1 MMERVVITGIGAVTA
16 VGNNADTL
24 FQGLLNGKSGVG
36 EISSFDCSNHPT
48 KIAAEVKG
56 LSLEDY
62 FDVKSLKKH
71 DRFSQFAIIAADQAI
86 KQSGFLDSDIDK
98 ERCGVFVGSGI
109 GGLLSHE
116 ATQKNYDKRGIRG
129 VSPFYISNLISNLGG
144 GNIAIRYGLKG
155 INFGLVSACS
165 TGTHSIGEAF
175 SKIRYHEQD
184 LMVAGGAEAS
194 LTPITM
200 AGFANMKAMSR
211 NNETPSEASRPYD
224 KDRDGFVMG
233 EGAGILVLES
243 LTSATQR
250 GANILAEIV
259 VYGATCDAFHI
270 TAVAPGGEGVVRS
283 TNLALKQANLNPES
297 ISYINT
303 HGTST
308 PLGDQYEV
316 EFIKNVFAKTYKNL
330 AVSSSKSMIGHLLG
344 AAGGVESVVCVKSI
358 LEQSVHATL
367 NLDNPGDGF
376 DLDFVRGSARQM
388 KVDYVLKNSM
398 GFGGHNAS
406 LIFKKFES

>member
-1 MMERVVITGIGAVTA
+1 
-16 VGNNADTL
+16 
-24 FQGLLNGKSGVG
+24 
-36 EISSFDCSNHPT
+36 
-48 KIAAEVKG
+48 
-56 LSLEDY
+56 
-62 FDVKSLKKH
+62 
-71 DRFSQFAIIAADQAI
+71 
-86 KQSGFLDSDIDK
+86 
-98 ERCGVFVGSGI
+98 
-109 GGLLSHE
+109 
-116 ATQKNYDKRGIRG
+116 
-129 VSPFYISNLISNLGG
+129 
-144 GNIAIRYGLKG
+144 
-155 INFGLVSACS
+155 
-165 TGTHSIGEAF
+165 
-175 SKIRYHEQD
+175 
-184 LMVAGGAEAS
+184 MVAGGAEAS
-194 LTPITM
+194 ITPITM

-259 VYGATCDAFHI
+259 GYGATCDAFHI

>member
-1 MMERVVITGIGAVTA
+1 MERVVVTGLGVVSAL
-16 VGNNADTL
+16 GNDVDTCFNA
-24 FQGLLNGKSGVG
+24 LLNKQSGVS
-36 EISSFDCSNHPT
+36 EITSFDCSNHLT
-48 KIAAEVKG
+48 KIAAEVKE
-56 LSLEDY
+56 LQVEDY

-86 KQSGFLDSDIDK
+86 RQSGFLESDVDL

-116 ATQKNYDKRGIRG
+116 ATQKNFEKRGIRG

-155 INFGLVSACS
+155 QNFGLVSACS

-175 SKIRYHEQD
+175 LKIKYGDQD
-184 LMVAGGAEAS
+184 VIVAGGAEAS
-194 LTPITM
+194 ITPVTM

-211 NNETPSEASRPYD
+211 RNDSPTEASRPYD

-243 LTSATQR
+243 YSNATKR
-250 GANILAEIV
+250 GANILGEV
-259 VYGATCDAFHI
+259 VGYGATCDAYHI

-283 TNLALKQANLNPES
+283 TKLALNQAKINPDE

-316 EFIKNVFAKTYKNL
+316 EFIKKVFNNSYKTL
-330 AVSSSKSMIGHLLG
+330 PVSSSKSMIGHLLG
-344 AAGGVESVVCVKSI
+344 AAGGVESVICI
-358 LEQSVHATL
+358 QSLVDQTVHPTL
-367 NLDNPGDGF
+367 NLENPGEGF
-376 DLDFVRGSARQM
+376 DLDFVVGSARET
-388 KVDYVLKNSM
+388 KLNYVLKNSM

-406 LIFKKFES
+406 LVFKSFEG

>member
-1 MMERVVITGIGAVTA
+1 MERVVVTGLGVVSAIGNDV
-16 VGNNADTL
+16 DT
-24 FQGLLNGKSGVG
+24 FFNGLLNKKSGVC
-36 EISSFDCSNHPT
+36 EISSFDCSKHLT
-48 KIAAEVKG
+48 KIAAEVKD
-56 LSLEDY
+56 LAVEDY

-86 KQSGFLDSDIDK
+86 SQSGFLESNVDK

-109 GGLLSHE
+109 GGLQSHE
-116 ATQKNYDKRGIRG
+116 KTQKNFDKRGVRG

-175 SKIRYHEQD
+175 LKIRYQDQD
-184 LMVAGGAEAS
+184 LMVAGGSEAS
-194 LTPITM
+194 ITPITM

-211 NNETPSEASRPYD
+211 RNESPQEASRPYD
-224 KDRDGFVMG
+224 RDRDGFVMG

-243 LTSATQR
+243 LTSAKNR

-259 VYGATCDAFHI
+259 GYGASCDAYHI

-283 TNLALKQANLNPES
+283 TNLALKQAKIEPEA

-316 EFIKNVFAKTYKNL
+316 EFIKNVFSNSYKKI

-344 AAGGVESVVCVKSI
+344 AAGGVESIVCVKS
-358 LEQSVHATL
+358 LMEQAVHPTL
-367 NLDNPGDGF
+367 NLENPGEGF
-376 DLDFVRGSARQM
+376 DLDFVLGSSRDT
-388 KVDYVLKNSM
+388 KLDYVLKNSM